1 MVYDKYFENKTLSS
15 LNVGFTNPVRTY
27 VENYE
32 TPLSELVFLKH
43 YNISY
48 SGNIDVQRYYYDSTN
63 YFDCIEFY
71 FPNNISTYIAMSFSW
86 GESTGSIYNSFS
98 FSHTE
103 AIGSIGNGNF
113 RYSEEYS
120 FNTRLELEQ
129 DKIIFKSNT
138 SYFQS
143 HSLSKTSGTGM
154 LNIVTM

>member
-1 MVYDKYFENKTLSS
+1 
-15 LNVGFTNPVRTY
+15 
-27 VENYE
+27 
-32 TPLSELVFLKH
+32 
-43 YNISY
+43 
-48 SGNIDVQRYYYDSTN
+48 
-63 YFDCIEFY
+63 
-71 FPNNISTYIAMSFSW
+71 MSFSW